1 MPMLDFSLYSCYDG
15 DDFRSYTSGGII
27 MEINNTLTDGKLYP
41 TLIKFTIP
49 FLLSSLLQNLYGT
62 VDLLVIG
69 NFSTKANVSA
79 VATGS
84 QVMSLVTFFILG
96 LTTGATVLIGQFL
109 GARQYKT
116 VAEVIGN
123 SIFVFGGL
131 SVLMMAIFLLVHPYI
146 LHLLNIPAEAET
158 AANTYTMICCLG
170 IPLIVGYNTVC
181 AILRGMGDSK
191 SPLIFVAIACVV
203 NIAGDLLLS
212 GALHM
217 GAAGVAISTV
227 AAQGISFISALLF
240 LGRRGVG
247 IPFSKGDLRFSMEMS
262 KKILT
267 LGIPMG
273 IRSILVNLSFMLIT
287 SIINAMGVTYSAAM
301 GVGDKIVGF
310 AFLPQSSFAT
320 SISVIVAQNM
330 GAGKPDRAKRA
341 TIYGMITCV
350 VIGFIFFAYSQ
361 FFPTFLPSLF
371 TNDAE
376 VQVMCGMYI
385 KAYSYDAILTSIV
398 FCLSSMFTGCGKS
411 TFTMAQDLAS
421 TFLIRVPVTYLV
433 SRMADATLFQIG
445 LAAPIASILGIVI
458 CLVYLKTGKWKSGVL
473 VKT

>member
-1 MPMLDFSLYSCYDG
+1 MN
-15 DDFRSYTSGGII
+15 TQ
-27 MEINNTLTDGKLYP
+27 NTLTEGKLYP
-41 TLIKFTIP
+41 ALIKFTIP

-84 QVMSLVTFFILG
+84 QVMTLVTFFILG

-109 GARQYKT
+109 GAKHYKT

-131 SVLMMAIFLLVHPYI
+131 SVFMMIVFLFVHPYV
-146 LHLLNIPAEAET
+146 LRLLNIPAEAEA

-181 AILRGMGDSK
+181 AILRGIGDSK

-212 GALHM
+212 GGFHM

-240 LGRRGVG
+240 LRKKGMG
-247 IPFSKGDLRFSMEMS
+247 IPFSKKDIRFSMTMA
-262 KKILT
+262 KRIIT
-267 LGIPMG
+267 LGIPIG
-273 IRSILVNLSFMLIT
+273 IKSILVNLSFMLIT

-320 SISVIVAQNM
+320 SISVVVAQNM
-330 GAGKPDRAKRA
+330 GARKPERAKKA
-341 TIYGMITCV
+341 TIYGMLTCI

-361 FFPTFLPSLF
+361 VFPTVLPSLF
-371 TNDAE
+371 TKDAE
-376 VQVMCGMYI
+376 VQAMCGMYI
-385 KAYSYDAILTSIV
+385 KAYSYDAVLTSIV

-411 TFTMAQDLAS
+411 TFTMLQDLAS
-421 TFLIRVPVTYLV
+421 TFLVRVPVTYFV
-433 SRMADATLFQIG
+433 SRIAGATLFQIG
-445 LAAPIASILGIVI
+445 LAAPVASIMGIAM
-458 CLVYLKTGKWKSGVL
+458 CLVYLKSGRWKTGFLTVNHTGAAN
-473 VKT
+473 

>member
-1 MPMLDFSLYSCYDG
+1 ME
-15 DDFRSYTSGGII
+15 TSN
-27 MEINNTLTDGKLYP
+27 MLTDGKLYP
-41 TLIKFTIP
+41 ALIKFTIP

-84 QVMSLVTFFILG
+84 QIMNLITFFILG

-109 GARQYKT
+109 GAKQYRT

-123 SIFVFGGL
+123 SILVFGGL
-131 SVLMMAIFLLVHPYI
+131 SVIMMLLSLFMHPYI
-146 LHLLNIPAEAET
+146 LHLLNIPLEAEN
-158 AANTYTMICCLG
+158 AARTYTMICCLG

-181 AILRGMGDSK
+181 AILRGIGDSK
-191 SPLIFVAIACVV
+191 SPLIFVAIACAV

-212 GALHM
+212 GIFHM

-227 AAQGISFISALLF
+227 SAQGISFLSSLLF
-240 LGRRGVG
+240 LRKKGIG
-247 IPFSKGDLRFSMEMS
+247 IPFNKSDIRFSLPMA
-262 KKILT
+262 KRILT
-267 LGIPMG
+267 LGIPIG
-273 IRSILVNLSFMLIT
+273 IKSILVNLSFMLIT

-310 AFLPQSSFAT
+310 AFLPQTSFAT
-320 SISVIVAQNM
+320 SISVVVAQNM
-330 GAGKPDRAKRA
+330 GAGKPERAKKA
-341 TIYGMITCV
+341 TIYGMVTCV

-361 FFPTFLPSLF
+361 LFPTFIPSLF
-371 TNDAE
+371 TKDAQ

-411 TFTMAQDLAS
+411 TFTMAQDLIS
-421 TFLIRVPVTYLV
+421 TFLVRVPATYLL
-433 SRMADATLFQIG
+433 SRIPNTTLFQIG
-445 LAAPIASILGIVI
+445 LAAPLASILGITL
-458 CLVYLKTGKWKSGVL
+458 CLFYLKSGRWKHGFSVL
-473 VKT
+473 P

>member
-1 MPMLDFSLYSCYDG
+1 M
-15 DDFRSYTSGGII
+15 
-27 MEINNTLTDGKLYP
+27 
-41 TLIKFTIP
+41 
-49 FLLSSLLQNLYGT
+49 QNLYGT

-84 QVMSLVTFFILG
+84 EVMTLVTFFILG

-109 GARQYKT
+109 GAKQYKI
-116 VAEVIGN
+116 VAKVVGN

-131 SVLMMAIFLLVHPYI
+131 SVFMMVVFLFVHPYI
-146 LHLLNIPAEAET
+146 LHLLNIPSEAEV

-181 AILRGMGDSK
+181 AILRGIGDSK

-212 GALHM
+212 GAFRM

-227 AAQGISFISALLF
+227 AAQGISFITALLF
-240 LGRRGVG
+240 LRKKGMG
-247 IPFSKGDLRFSMEMS
+247 IPFSKKDIRFSVAMA
-262 KKILT
+262 KRIIT
-267 LGIPMG
+267 LGIPIG
-273 IRSILVNLSFMLIT
+273 IKSILVNLSFMLIT

-320 SISVIVAQNM
+320 SISVVVAQNM
-330 GAGKPDRAKRA
+330 GARKPERARKA
-341 TIYGMITCV
+341 TIYGMLTCI

-361 FFPTFLPSLF
+361 IFPTFLPSLF
-371 TNDAE
+371 TKDPE

-411 TFTMAQDLAS
+411 TFTMLQDLAS
-421 TFLIRVPVTYLV
+421 TFLVRVPVTYFI
-433 SRMADATLFQIG
+433 SRIEGATLFQIG
-445 LAAPIASILGIVI
+445 LAAPIASIMGIAM
-458 CLVYLKTGKWKSGVL
+458 CLIYLKSGKWKTGFL
-473 VKT
+473 ATEKQGQ